1 MERTHID
8 GVVTGPPKTVLSL
21 EGAAMLAASVLFYD
35 EHGRSWLL
43 FALLLLV
50 PDVAIFGYV
59 AGSRLGAMTYNL
71 LHTIIGPAVL
81 LVIGLLTD
89 DTLSSAIA
97 MIWIAHIGMDRALGY
112 GLKYGDAFGHTHL
125 GAIGRR
131 TRPAEERSAKA
142 GIG

>member
-1 MERTHID
+1 MERAHID
-8 GVVTGPPKTVLSL
+8 GVVTGPPKTVLRL
-21 EGAAMLAASVLFYD
+21 EGAAMLAASVLFYA

-50 PDVAIFGYV
+50 PDVGMVGYV
-59 AGSRLGAMTYNL
+59 AGSRLGATTYNL
-71 LHTIIGPAVL
+71 LHTVVGPAAL

-112 GLKYGDAFGHTHL
+112 GLKYGDSFGHTHL
-125 GAIGRR
+125 GTIGRR
-131 TRPAEERSAKA
+131 ARPAQ
-142 GIG
+142 